1 MRSFR
6 SIWSQ
11 ISGPNSTKQENILNG
26 LWTISTTIMFIA
38 SYFYFGLNWSI
49 LQFIVVLLFVID
61 ISGGISVNASNSAK
75 LWWHR
80 PSQGKKNHFFFILC
94 HVHPLILALIFPS
107 FTWVDAFLM
116 YFLLLA
122 GGVIIIHTSPWI
134 QRPVS
139 FISFSISLLVSLYM
153 MNVPIGLEWF
163 FPYFYLKLFLAHLVH
178 ENINLKEQKE

>member
-1 MRSFR
+1 MKSLN

-11 ISGPNSTKQENILNG
+11 ISGPNSTKKENVLNG
-26 LWTISTTIMFIA
+26 LWTISAAIIFI
-38 SYFYFGLNWSI
+38 STYYYYELNWSI
-49 LQFIVVLLFVID
+49 LQFVVVLFFVID

-80 PSQGKKNHFFFILC
+80 PSQGKIHHFIFLLC

-107 FTWVDAFLM
+107 FSWFDAFLV
-116 YFLLLA
+116 YLLLLA

-139 FISFSISLLVSLYM
+139 FICFSISLLVSLYM
-153 MNVPIGLEWF
+153 IKVPIGLEWF
-163 FPYFYLKLFLAHLVH
+163 YPYFYLKLFLAHLVY
-178 ENINLKEQKE
+178 ENINLEKKD